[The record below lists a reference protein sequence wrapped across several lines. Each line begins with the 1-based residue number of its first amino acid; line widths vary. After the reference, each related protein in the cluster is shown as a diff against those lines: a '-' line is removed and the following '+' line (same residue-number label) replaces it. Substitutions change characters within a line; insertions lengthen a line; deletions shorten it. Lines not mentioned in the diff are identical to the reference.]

1 MAVLELV
8 SCNSCKTVGRPPHR
22 LSSKRGGAAC
32 RRWRDGKKMYVRKEG
47 VRVLKR
53 GKVTECREREGA
65 GEVNVSRWGNRNR
78 KTTDMDPD
86 EEMMSK

>member
-1 MAVLELV
+1 
-8 SCNSCKTVGRPPHR
+8 
-22 LSSKRGGAAC
+22 
-32 RRWRDGKKMYVRKEG
+32 MYVRKEG

-65 GEVNVSRWGNRNR
+65 GEVNVSRWGNRSR